1 MEKCE
6 KKFCNKSNHVQNDL
20 MNYKNIKSKS
30 DAFTK
35 FDFSR
40 NSFLKNKNRTSIN
53 FTLHRNLM
61 LPGQSFK
68 DISNKKEELLRCEND
83 SNRKTLLVNTVKF
96 DINFLKRISCINDKK
111 KLFSSQTWDV
121 RNYAKTIRWLNLAKF
136 KKKKIDFIKHK
147 FLLGQKN
154 YYKRLFDKEPMGF
167 SSYYSEK
174 INPILKENLKRY
186 YTNLYQLKKLFFEN
200 ENKNINLP
208 KKRNENLSV
217 SSLKNFINVQ
227 NKKNNHSCIKI
238 KKIKTPNIMKQSSNL
253 FIDYK
258 NNIQSRRN
266 YSEDEDHNE
275 NNKSK
280 GNQKIID
287 DIYNDYLKNISSSKS
302 KQSNIETN
310 IVSKKNH
317 KIIIRNIKPLNGK
330 LILKDKSIIDQ
341 NLKRQNQNNNS
352 NMLFK
357 NYKNLFKIRKL
368 NSNRIKFL
376 DDNSKSIEKENH
388 TLRKK
393 IMLKQ
398 SV

>member
-227 NKKNNHSCIKI
+227 NKKNNIFLDYHIKF
-238 KKIKTPNIMKQSSNL
+238 
-253 FIDYK
+253 FI
-258 NNIQSRRN
+258 
-266 YSEDEDHNE
+266 
-275 NNKSK
+275 
-280 GNQKIID
+280 
-287 DIYNDYLKNISSSKS
+287 LKNYCLF
-302 KQSNIETN
+302 NI
-310 IVSKKNH
+310 
-317 KIIIRNIKPLNGK
+317 
-330 LILKDKSIIDQ
+330 
-341 NLKRQNQNNNS
+341 
-352 NMLFK
+352 
-357 NYKNLFKIRKL
+357 
-368 NSNRIKFL
+368 
-376 DDNSKSIEKENH
+376 
-388 TLRKK
+388 
-393 IMLKQ
+393 
-398 SV
+398 